1 MSSCAEDCCNPKL
14 TCNSLQCSYGYTIR
28 QSTGPRCKFHP
39 YIRSRHDALTLYPD
53 IAHLE
58 HQVEDLQ
65 ATLRRQSS
73 GRRHDINSTGINATQ
88 SFGSIAS
95 TSEESAPS
103 QALAQL
109 DSPLSMSSSGSGSSF
124 GSQAAAKYTGPNDLV
139 ESLGPI
145 RTRGVEQG
153 SARTP
158 VYRGTTTGL
167 EILRSLRHFCDTFAD
182 GSVEAIH
189 SAAEIVD
196 ALDTSAPVEGHQ
208 MALRANFSFL
218 PESSVRWYV
227 DLAFEQAFVL
237 WPFIDRDALTGYVDR
252 LYAGRAAGDH
262 DPDSMALLH
271 MVVALGQR
279 HDTSLVDSVDSNEQR
294 PRSIESRG

>member
-1 MSSCAEDCCNPKL
+1 M
-14 TCNSLQCSYGYTIR
+14 
-28 QSTGPRCKFHP
+28 
-39 YIRSRHDALTLYPD
+39 
-53 IAHLE
+53 
-58 HQVEDLQ
+58 EDLQ

-73 GRRHDINSTGINATQ
+73 GRRHDMNSTGINATQ

-103 QALAQL
+103 HALAQL

-124 GSQAAAKYTGPNDLV
+124 GSQAAIKYTGPNDLV

-153 SARTP
+153 SPRTP

-189 SAAEIVD
+189 GAAEIVD
-196 ALDTSAPVEGHQ
+196 ALDTSAPVEGHR

-218 PESSVRWYV
+218 PESSVRWYM

-279 HDTSLVDSVDSNEQR
+279 HDTSLVDSNEQR